1 MNMRNA
7 LGFAGA
13 AAGSEFG
20 PSVAMLDG
28 VKQPDPGSMTEKAF
42 FDGVTDKQM
51 LDAVANVA
59 LQSARADAMA
69 MVIEWVA
76 DGDDTAEGLDIYAQ
90 ALADVDED
98 GEVSGDEEQA
108 AYEQAL
114 TLMAEALVSLGVSVQ
129 VATDAMGGDDGA
141 AAKAFVAA
149 GDALDGDVDAD
160 DLISAFS
167 VRESMMMDA
176 VVKVIRDGKLKLI
189 RKPLRKKRLSA
200 AQRAALKKARMK
212 ANTAA
217 ARTARKKSMRMRKS
231 RGM

>member
-1 MNMRNA
+1 MRNA
-7 LGFAGA
+7 QGFAGA
-13 AAGSEFG
+13 AAGSEF
-20 PSVAMLDG
+20 SQAIAMLDG
-28 VKQPDPGSMTEKAF
+28 VKQPAADTQTEKAF
-42 FDGVTDKQM
+42 FDSVTEEKM
-51 LDAVANVA
+51 LDAVSGAA

-76 DGDDTAEGLDIYAQ
+76 DGDDSAIGLDIYAQ

-98 GEVSGDEEQA
+98 GEVSGDEEQE
-108 AYEQAL
+108 AYELAL
-114 TLMAEALVSLGVSVQ
+114 TQMAEALVSLGVSVQ
-129 VATDAMGGDDGA
+129 VATDAMGGDDAA

-149 GDALDGDVDAD
+149 GDALDGDVDTDAM
-160 DLISAFS
+160 IAEFA

-176 VVKVIRDGKLKLI
+176 VVKVIRDGKVKLI
-189 RKPLRKKRLSA
+189 RKPLRKKRLSP

-217 ARTARKKSMRMRKS
+217 ARTARKKSMRMRQA

>member
-1 MNMRNA
+1 MRNA

-28 VKQPDPGSMTEKAF
+28 VKKPDPGSVTEKAF
-42 FDGVTDKQM
+42 FDSVTDKQM

>member
-1 MNMRNA
+1 MRNA

>member
-1 MNMRNA
+1 MRNA
-7 LGFAGA
+7 QGFAGA

-20 PSVAMLDG
+20 QALAMFDG
-28 VKQPDPGSMTEKAF
+28 VQQPDAGTQTEKAF
-42 FDGVTDKQM
+42 FDSVSDEQM
-51 LDAVANVA
+51 LDAVSNAAV
-59 LQSARADAMA
+59 QGARADAMA

-76 DGDDTAEGLDIYAQ
+76 DGDDSAIGLDAYAQ

-98 GEVSGDEEQA
+98 GEVSGDDEQE
-108 AYEQAL
+108 AYEQSL
-114 TLMAEALVSLGVSVQ
+114 TLMAEALVSLGASVQ
-129 VATDAMGGDDGA
+129 VATDAMGGDDAA

-160 DLISAFS
+160 SLIAKFA

-176 VVKVIRDGKLKLI
+176 VVKVIRDGKVKLI
-189 RKPLRKKRLSA
+189 RKPLRKKRLSP

>member
-28 VKQPDPGSMTEKAF
+28 VKKPDPGSVTEKAF
-42 FDGVTDKQM
+42 FDSVTDKQM

>member
-1 MNMRNA
+1 MRNA

-114 TLMAEALVSLGVSVQ
+114 TQMAEALVSLGVSVQ